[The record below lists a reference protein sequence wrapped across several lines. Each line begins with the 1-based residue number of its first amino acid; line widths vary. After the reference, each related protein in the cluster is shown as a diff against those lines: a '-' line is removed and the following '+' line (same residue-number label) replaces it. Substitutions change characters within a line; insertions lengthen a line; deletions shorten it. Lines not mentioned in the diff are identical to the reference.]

1 MVYRNWYSTLRDRIR
16 RAKTDKEL
24 DDIIDEIYSEGCE
37 DTEQEF
43 NNDGEGI
50 SWNDLD

>member
-1 MVYRNWYSTLRDRIR
+1 MVYNNWYIILREKIR
-16 RAKTDKEL
+16 KAKTDDEL
-24 DDIIDEIYSEGCE
+24 DKIIDEIYQKGCE

-50 SWNDLD
+50 PWNDLD